1 MAEWCRADAGAS
13 DGGKCSVAVVALL
26 ARYALQFVVV
36 LKARKED
43 LPQIARAIWK
53 RRSRHDRCWPDKSQA
68 K

>member
-1 MAEWCRADAGAS
+1 MLSPTLWHALVEQAAPTTA
-13 DGGKCSVAVVALL
+13 AVLL